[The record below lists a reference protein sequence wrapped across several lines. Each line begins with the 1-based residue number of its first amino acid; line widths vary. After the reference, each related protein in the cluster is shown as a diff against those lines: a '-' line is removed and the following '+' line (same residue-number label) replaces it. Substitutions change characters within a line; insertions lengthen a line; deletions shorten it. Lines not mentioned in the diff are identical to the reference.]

1 LSLGSRLRT
10 WIPLGE
16 VPEVA
21 PRVLAERLAAGDD
34 VQLVDVRS
42 ALEHRQSRIAG
53 ARCAPILAWPSAL
66 TALRLDPAR
75 PVVAICLSAH
85 RSIPAVRMLKERGF
99 EAAQLAGGMAAW
111 WAAKLPTAH
120 GNDKPV

>member
-1 LSLGSRLRT
+1 MKLT
-10 WIPLGE
+10 AWIPLGE

-21 PRVLAERLAAGDD
+21 PRVLAERIAAGED

-53 ARCAPILAWPSAL
+53 ARSAPILGWPAAL
-66 TALRLDPAR
+66 DALRLDPAK

-99 EAAQLAGGMAAW
+99 QAAQLAGGMVAW

-120 GNDKPV
+120 GRDESG